1 MEEEG
6 SPLPGRKK
14 KVGSDDPPPGVERR
28 HGTREQAIQA
38 IRDDIDP
45 MKHAGEGWFP
55 TEEYARP
62 ADIHDRY
69 VRGDIAGEGDYYPGP
84 ARKGE
89 KPWPPHR
96 KGR

>member
-1 MEEEG
+1 
-6 SPLPGRKK
+6 
-14 KVGSDDPPPGVERR
+14 
-28 HGTREQAIQA
+28 
-38 IRDDIDP
+38 
-45 MKHAGEGWFP
+45 MKHAGEGWFS